1 MQYIILDMEW
11 NQAWPG
17 SSAARQPLPSP
28 MRGEIVQIGAVRMS
42 EDQEIGDE
50 FQVLIRPKYFKKMNS
65 KVAKLTGI
73 RDSVLREHGIPFA
86 EAIEQFRAWCG
97 EDITILTW
105 GFDDIAVLR
114 ENLAVHGMEA
124 DWASRWYN
132 AQLIFNAQT
141 DGSSNQKALK
151 TALEIMEIE
160 PSRPAHDALGDAY
173 HTALICARLKLAEG
187 IAAYEQSLRDHE
199 NGFHGAELPGCLARS
214 VHKGYENRTQL
225 LGAMSGAENVCPVCG
240 GPMRAGKWYA
250 QPGRR
255 YFTMASCPE
264 DGEFYL
270 RVRIVPTED
279 GQLRANRLV
288 YEPSEELNAVYEKLA
303 SAPKRRRPRR
313 RKRGAAKQTEA

>member
-1 MQYIILDMEW
+1 MNYVVVDLEW
-11 NQAWPG
+11 NQAM
-17 SSAARQPLPSP
+17 SSKSSVFNKLPIHLG
-28 MRGEIVQIGAVRMS
+28 GEIIEIGAVKLKEDMTPGEEFTIDVKPVYFRRMHYK
-42 EDQEIGDE
+42 
-50 FQVLIRPKYFKKMNS
+50 VKKI
-65 KVAKLTGI
+65 TGFDKE
-73 RDSVLREHGIPFA
+73 RLAHGIAFA
-86 EAIEQFRAWCG
+86 DALEQFRAWCG

-187 IAAYEQSLRDHE
+187 IAVYEQSLRDHE

-313 RKRGAAKQTEA
+313 RKRSAAKQTEA

>member
-1 MQYIILDMEW
+1 M
-11 NQAWPG
+11 
-17 SSAARQPLPSP
+17 
-28 MRGEIVQIGAVRMS
+28 
-42 EDQEIGDE
+42 
-50 FQVLIRPKYFKKMNS
+50 
-65 KVAKLTGI
+65 
-73 RDSVLREHGIPFA
+73 
-86 EAIEQFRAWCG
+86 
-97 EDITILTW
+97 
-105 GFDDIAVLR
+105 
-114 ENLAVHGMEA
+114 
-124 DWASRWYN
+124 
-132 AQLIFNAQT
+132 
-141 DGSSNQKALK
+141 
-151 TALEIMEIE
+151 
-160 PSRPAHDALGDAY
+160 
-173 HTALICARLKLAEG
+173 
-187 IAAYEQSLRDHE
+187 YEQSLRDHE

-240 GPMRAGKWYA
+240 GPMRAGKWYV

-313 RKRGAAKQTEA
+313 RKRSAAKQTEA

>member
-1 MQYIILDMEW
+1 
-11 NQAWPG
+11 
-17 SSAARQPLPSP
+17 
-28 MRGEIVQIGAVRMS
+28 
-42 EDQEIGDE
+42 
-50 FQVLIRPKYFKKMNS
+50 MNS

-187 IAAYEQSLRDHE
+187 IAAYEQSLRDHTLISTS
-199 NGFHGAELPGCLARS
+199 LPAGKLSLLFTLTVRAVPS
-214 VHKGYENRTQL
+214 VHMTETACCTSAL
-225 LGAMSGAENVCPVCG
+225 FVS
-240 GPMRAGKWYA
+240 
-250 QPGRR
+250 
-255 YFTMASCPE
+255 T
-264 DGEFYL
+264 
-270 RVRIVPTED
+270 RVRDED
-279 GQLRANRLV
+279 WTT
-288 YEPSEELNAVYEKLA
+288 P
-303 SAPKRRRPRR
+303 
-313 RKRGAAKQTEA
+313 